1 MKLAIGGKGGVGKT
15 TICAHIVKELS
26 GRGRSVL
33 AIDADPSPHLGRLL
47 GFSGLDNIT
56 PIAEMKDLLQERSE
70 RNGPF
75 YKINPKV
82 DDLPERFMLEEQ
94 GIKLMVLGSI
104 QQAGVGCAC
113 ADNAVLRS
121 LLNLLLLSPNED
133 IILDMEAGV
142 EYLGRGTIVGV
153 DYFLVVV
160 QPYRGSIETALKIL
174 KLSKELKL
182 SNVFFIANQIDSKK
196 DIDFIAN
203 SLGHV
208 PIASYP
214 DTREIKIFERDS
226 KPIWFASKDFREVT
240 KKLVDKLLSGDISG

>member
-15 TICAHIVKELS
+15 TICAHIIKELS
-26 GRGRSVL
+26 ERGRQVL
-33 AIDADPSPHLGRLL
+33 AVDADPSPHLGRLL
-47 GFSGLDNIT
+47 GFSGLDKIT

-70 RNGPF
+70 KNGPF

-82 DDLPERFMLEEQ
+82 DDLPERFMLQEH

-133 IILDMEAGV
+133 IVLDMEAGV

-174 KLSKELKL
+174 RLSKELKL
-182 SNVFFIANQIDSKK
+182 SNVFFIANQITNEE
-196 DIDFIAN
+196 DIDFITNA
-203 SLGHV
+203 LGTK

-214 DTREIKIFERDS
+214 DVREIKVFERNS
-226 KPIWFASKDFREVT
+226 EPIWKASDDFRSIT
-240 KKLVDKLLSGDISG
+240 RSLVDKLLTGDISG

>member
-26 GRGRSVL
+26 ERGRQVL
-33 AIDADPSPHLGRLL
+33 AVDADPSPHLGRLL
-47 GFSGLDNIT
+47 GFSGLDKIT

-70 RNGPF
+70 KNGPF

-82 DDLPERFMLEEQ
+82 DDLPERFMLHEHS
-94 GIKLMVLGSI
+94 IKLMVLGSI

-133 IILDMEAGV
+133 IVLDMEAGV

-174 KLSKELKL
+174 RLSKELKL
-182 SNVFFIANQIDSKK
+182 SNVFFIANQITNKE
-196 DIDFIAN
+196 DINFITKA
-203 SLGHV
+203 LGTT

-214 DTREIKIFERDS
+214 DVREIKVFERNS
-226 KPIWFASKDFREVT
+226 KPIWQASQEFKDITRS
-240 KKLVDKLLSGDISG
+240 LVDKLLTGDISG

>member
-15 TICAHIVKELS
+15 TICAHIIKELS
-26 GRGRSVL
+26 MRGRSVL

-47 GFSGLDNIT
+47 GFSGLDSIT

-70 RNGPF
+70 KNGPF

-82 DDLPERFMLEEQ
+82 DDLPDRFMLEQ
-94 GIKLMVLGSI
+94 YGIKLMVLGSI

-133 IILDMEAGV
+133 IVLDMEAGV

-160 QPYRGSIETALKIL
+160 QPYRGSIETAIKIL
-174 KLSKELKL
+174 RLSKELKL
-182 SNVFFIANQIDSKK
+182 SNVLFIANQVVTKD
-196 DIDFIAN
+196 DIDFISN
-203 SLGHV
+203 SLGQL
-208 PIASYP
+208 PIVSYP
-214 DTREIKIFERDS
+214 DVNDIKLFERKS
-226 KPIWFASKDFREVT
+226 KPVWLASKEFQKVT
-240 KKLVDKLLSGDISG
+240 KELIDKLITGEVSG